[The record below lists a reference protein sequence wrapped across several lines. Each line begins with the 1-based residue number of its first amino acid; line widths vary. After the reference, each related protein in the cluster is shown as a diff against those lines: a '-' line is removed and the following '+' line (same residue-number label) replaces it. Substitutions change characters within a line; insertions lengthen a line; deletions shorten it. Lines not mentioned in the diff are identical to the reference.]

1 MTKIRDRFTHP
12 GPQPNG
18 LQASE
23 NGLWVIDQTDNHIYQ
38 LRWEDGSVIKRLP
51 AEVAHSSGITL
62 GPENIWISSTY
73 GVDTAGDAGNPKI
86 VKCDMNGNTLARY
99 ETPGASFN
107 PIADQI
113 TGAHGLEWVDEE
125 NMWIAVP
132 PSETIYLVDPRSM
145 EVKHSI
151 PSPGDR
157 PHGIFQHGGYL
168 WLGDTTLCIIHKI
181 EPKTGQILDE
191 INLPEPEIHG
201 VTVHNDKIWFCC
213 AETGRYC
220 TVDLPI

>member
-73 GVDTAGDAGNPKI
+73 GVDAL
-86 VKCDMNGNTLARY
+86 C
-99 ETPGASFN
+99 GAKS
-107 PIADQI
+107 AS
-113 TGAHGLEWVDEE
+113 T
-125 NMWIAVP
+125 
-132 PSETIYLVDPRSM
+132 
-145 EVKHSI
+145 
-151 PSPGDR
+151 
-157 PHGIFQHGGYL
+157 
-168 WLGDTTLCIIHKI
+168 
-181 EPKTGQILDE
+181 
-191 INLPEPEIHG
+191 
-201 VTVHNDKIWFCC
+201 
-213 AETGRYC
+213 
-220 TVDLPI
+220 